1 MARKRNVIMAAAC
14 LLIVT
19 GTVRAAGR
27 QAAGD
32 VSTEAAGWYGATSL
46 YRAVAMW
53 AGKRAL
59 LAEAKYWEAV
69 S

>member
-1 MARKRNVIMAAAC
+1 MKRKRNVIMGAAC
-14 LLIVT
+14 LLVVA
-19 GTVRAAGR
+19 GTVRAAGK

-46 YRAVAMW
+46 YRAVATW

>member
-1 MARKRNVIMAAAC
+1 MARKRTVIMTAAV
-14 LLIVT
+14 LLVAA
-19 GTVRAAGR
+19 GVARAAGKE
-27 QAAGD
+27 AAGD

-46 YRAVAMW
+46 YRSVALW

-69 S
+69 G